1 MTNAA
6 TTPTSTPPAMLWT
19 GAASSG
25 LFGLFM
31 AMDIVIKLIR
41 IPQVAQTLK
50 EMGWPGDY
58 GFGIGLMELVF
69 VILYFIPRTSVLGAV
84 LMTGVLGGAVAS
96 HVRIADPL
104 FSHILFGVYLGLFMW
119 GGLWLRSPRLRA
131 IFPYAR

>member
-1 MTNAA
+1 MTDLTASM
-6 TTPTSTPPAMLWT
+6 PSPMLWT
-19 GAASSG
+19 GRVFSG

-31 AMDIVIKLIR
+31 AMDVVLKLIGV
-41 IPQVAQTLK
+41 PQVAQTLR

-58 GFGIGLMELVF
+58 GFGIGVMELVF
-69 VILYFIPRTSVLGAV
+69 VVLYFIPRTSVLGAV

-119 GGLWLRSPRLRA
+119 GGLWLRSPGLRA